1 MFQNARLLPWD
12 NVLRKVGLGLNKK
25 DWRQKAEKA
34 LEQVG
39 LKERAKDW
47 PSVLSGGQKQRVALA
62 RALVREP
69 RLLMLDE
76 PFGALDA
83 MTRIEMQRLIEKIW
97 REQKFSAFLITH
109 DVDEAFRRQEVV
121 RAASPKEKAAMLAE
135 PTFQNVGL
143 KQGRF
148 VSRATHL
155 DTILFSCLGFRPR
168 TKVFINTHSL
178 LPPASCLFL

>member
-1 MFQNARLLPWD
+1 M
-12 NVLRKVGLGLNKK
+12 
-25 DWRQKAEKA
+25 
-34 LEQVG
+34 
-39 LKERAKDW
+39 
-47 PSVLSGGQKQRVALA
+47 
-62 RALVREP
+62 
-69 RLLMLDE
+69 
-76 PFGALDA
+76 
-83 MTRIEMQRLIEKIW
+83 I
-97 REQKFSAFLITH
+97 LITH

-178 LPPASCLFL
+178 LPPAKLPFFVTLADRIILIEDGRVTMDQRISLPRPRKRKDTEFLTLAEEILKRVMGDEAGLINGEAEKVQQLASTH

>member
-109 DVDEAFRRQEVV
+109 D
-121 RAASPKEKAAMLAE
+121 
-135 PTFQNVGL
+135 
-143 KQGRF
+143 
-148 VSRATHL
+148 L
-155 DTILFSCLGFRPR
+155 DYS
-168 TKVFINTHSL
+168 
-178 LPPASCLFL
+178 